1 MSFDEVNEKD
11 LFWLLKIISF
21 SRAFFFGSTQYSN
34 KNVMHL
40 SYDTKNIK
48 RNGYIFSFETIN
60 YVKRPVDTFTFKSC
74 FGFDCKTRFF
84 LFKFFILIIFI
95 CFRPNLF
102 VFLTFSLSLWWK
114 NSTIWRQDVVF
125 KSISSRYVTYSDII
139 QTHYLLC
146 SKLKV
151 SV

>member
-11 LFWLLKIISF
+11 LFWLLKIISLLLLHWHN
-21 SRAFFFGSTQYSN
+21 R
-34 KNVMHL
+34 NVCILWH
-40 SYDTKNIK
+40 KNIK

-74 FGFDCKTRFF
+74 FGFDCKTRFW

-114 NSTIWRQDVVF
+114 NSTIWLQEVVL
-125 KSISSRYVTYSDII
+125 KAYHHSMLHIVLLSKHANSSV
-139 QTHYLLC
+139 LN
-146 SKLKV
+146 
-151 SV
+151 